1 MKVLHTIQ
9 GMTTS
14 LGGPTT
20 CTHDL
25 INAMYKECPG
35 INLLTV
41 DAPDTNE
48 EVLGKS
54 EPWLRL
60 VPYDLKTPIQ
70 WSGNLRKYLEKNE
83 YDIYHTNGLWAFVNH
98 ETCRIARRNNKP
110 YIISPHGMLYPTAL
124 KRNFWKKQPMLK
136 LWFNHD
142 IKSATCIHATC
153 PEEAMHIRNFGYKG
167 PIAVIPNPVVIPE
180 YARLAEHKSHGRK
193 KIGFLG
199 RLHPIKK
206 IEQVLYAMALLN
218 DAERSE
224 LCFQI
229 IGKDDERYESWLMEE
244 TRRLNLERCVE
255 FLGFVRGKEK
265 YRLLQELWALMVPS
279 VQENF
284 GMIVPEALICGTP
297 VYASLGTP
305 WNILSESG
313 CGWWRDNSPETIVGI
328 LREILGKTEDEI
340 LKMGRIGRA
349 IITRNYS
356 DNIVADKM
364 WQLYMWITGNT
375 STPDFV
381 CED

>member
-1 MKVLHTIQ
+1 
-9 GMTTS
+9 
-14 LGGPTT
+14 
-20 CTHDL
+20 
-25 INAMYKECPG
+25 
-35 INLLTV
+35 
-41 DAPDTNE
+41 
-48 EVLGKS
+48 
-54 EPWLRL
+54 
-60 VPYDLKTPIQ
+60 
-70 WSGNLRKYLEKNE
+70 
-83 YDIYHTNGLWAFVNH
+83 
-98 ETCRIARRNNKP
+98 
-110 YIISPHGMLYPTAL
+110 
-124 KRNFWKKQPMLK
+124 
-136 LWFNHD
+136 
-142 IKSATCIHATC
+142 
-153 PEEAMHIRNFGYKG
+153 
-167 PIAVIPNPVVIPE
+167 
-180 YARLAEHKSHGRK
+180 
-193 KIGFLG
+193 
-199 RLHPIKK
+199 
-206 IEQVLYAMALLN
+206 MALLN

-244 TRRLNLERCVE
+244 TRSLNLERCVE

-340 LKMGRIGRA
+340 LKMGRIGRT

-364 WQLYMWITGNT
+364 WKLYMWITGNT